1 MAMSSVSVVTNAL
14 RLRGFTRPASAEAIL
29 HPSVVERVREY
40 AYLVAIAIVALGI
53 GAASLAFAQPDHASM
68 PGTPNPDHASM
79 NAGTMNTQTAPA
91 QQPAVASAGH
101 EHAPGAHSEASVP
114 PTESTRVELVA
125 PAAIQPGQA
134 ATLTYRLTDT
144 LTGVS
149 VADVVDSHERPMHL
163 IAVSRDL
170 QSFQHVHP
178 EPTGAPGEYRVDV
191 TFANAGT
198 YLLFDE
204 FARASGATVVQ
215 RDELTVGGAGSN
227 PARLAID
234 LAPKTLGGTRVSLA
248 GADALRAGQ
257 EATLTFRLED
267 AASGQPVR
275 TLQPYLGAPAHGVI
289 LSEDAATFAHTHGEA
304 VGAVATDAAAHAGGR
319 GSADHQSGDHQHGA
333 PAAGAPQPSGFGPEI
348 ALHHTFETPGLYKL
362 WGQFQTSDGQV
373 ITADFVV
380 RVAE

>member
-1 MAMSSVSVVTNAL
+1 M
-14 RLRGFTRPASAEAIL
+14 I
-29 HPSVVERVREY
+29 
-40 AYLVAIAIVALGI
+40 YLVAIAIVALGI
-53 GAASLAFAQPDHASM
+53 GAASLAFAQPEHAGT
-68 PGTPNPDHASM
+68 PGTPDPDHPSM
-79 NAGTMNTQTAPA
+79 NPGTMTPQTAPA
-91 QQPAVASAGH
+91 QQPRGAPAGH
-101 EHAPGAHSEASVP
+101 EHAPAAQPAASATL
-114 PTESTRVELVA
+114 TEGTHVELTAPVA
-125 PAAIQPGQA
+125 AQPGQP

-144 LTGVS
+144 LSGAPVT
-149 VADVVDSHERPMHL
+149 DVVDSHERPMHL
-163 IAVSRDL
+163 IAVSQDF

-178 EPTGAPGEYRVDV
+178 EPTGAPGEYRVDA
-191 TFANAGT
+191 TFADPGT

-204 FARASGATVVQ
+204 FTRAGGATVVQ
-215 RDELTVGGAGSN
+215 RDELTVGSAGSG
-227 PARLAID
+227 PARLGVD
-234 LAPKTLGGTRVSLA
+234 LAPKTLGATRVSLA

-275 TLQPYLGAPAHGVI
+275 NLQPYLGAPAHGVI

-304 VGAVATDAAAHAGGR
+304 VGAAANDPAAHAGGH
-319 GSADHQSGDHQHGA
+319 GSADHQQGA
-333 PAAGAPQPSGFGPEI
+333 PAAGASQPSGFGPEI